1 MGVRVMEMRLF
12 GQAYVSTDMKQAVS
26 LRRPQCTLV
35 APSKLEYRSVR
46 SRFLVEVK
54 QLRGL

>member
-1 MGVRVMEMRLF
+1 MEMRLF
-12 GQAYVSTDMKQAVS
+12 GQVYVSTDMKQAVS
-26 LRRPQCTLV
+26 LRQPQCTLV

-54 QLRGL
+54 ELRGL